1 MKSSGDS
8 RDSGASAMSI
18 GALAA
23 RFGLAT
29 HVLRHWESM
38 GLLHPVRDAGGRRRY
53 GAGDL
58 TRVATIL
65 VLKEA
70 GLGLGAIRSLSAST
84 DRAARHEILRAEA
97 EDLRRR
103 IAAARASLE
112 LIEGG
117 LHCEHEDITEC
128 PDYRRR
134 VAEQIRSRVPD
145 ADRPS
150 GAPRT
155 RAARPHTAPSP
166 ARTPSRSP
174 SEASPA

>member
-1 MKSSGDS
+1 
-8 RDSGASAMSI
+8 MSI

-53 GAGDL
+53 GPNDL

-65 VLKEA
+65 MLKEA
-70 GLGLGAIRSLSAST
+70 GLSLDTIKTLSAGAE
-84 DRAARHEILRAEA
+84 RATRHEILRAQA
-97 EDLRRR
+97 EELRST

-117 LHCEHEDITEC
+117 LNCEYEDVTQC
-128 PDYRRR
+128 PNYMRLI
-134 VAEQIRSRVPD
+134 AEQVGSLVP
-145 ADRPS
+145 AH
-150 GAPRT
+150 GRT
-155 RAARPHTAPSP
+155 RGGKPPASREGAR
-166 ARTPSRSP
+166 
-174 SEASPA
+174 

>member
-1 MKSSGDS
+1 MKSSGEA
-8 RDSGASAMSI
+8 GADAMSI

-53 GAGDL
+53 GADDL

-65 VLKEA
+65 VFKKA
-70 GLGLGAIRSLSAST
+70 GLGLDTIRSLSAT
-84 DRAARHEILRAEA
+84 VDHTTRQGILRAEA
-97 EDLRRR
+97 EELRSR

-117 LHCEHEDITEC
+117 LNCAYEDVTQC
-128 PDYRRR
+128 PDYQRLIT
-134 VAEQIRSRVPD
+134 EQVGSPVP
-145 ADRPS
+145 PH
-150 GAPRT
+150 GRT
-155 RAARPHTAPSP
+155 
-166 ARTPSRSP
+166 
-174 SEASPA
+174 